1 MSKHL
6 FSLIKSLSM
15 SEKRHFKL
23 FSSKHVKSEKNN
35 YVRLFDAIEKQ
46 DEYDESQLIRSEK
59 YISNL
64 SVLKARLYN
73 AILNSLRSYNANAS
87 VKNKL
92 KAEID
97 HIEILR
103 NKGLTDQAKKI
114 LQQAKKKAEKFEFWE
129 IWLELFN
136 WEINLIKAENYVNI
150 GLSDLEDHFSEYSRV
165 LNKQLEIKKNLLF
178 ESVAFS
184 TFRKLNQT
192 KNADDDKRFR
202 NIIKRFYIADV
213 NGLSFSALLHNYLA
227 KSVYHTAMHNYSE
240 ALTTNEKLLK
250 LMEQQPDYIQNNPKE
265 YAKSIY
271 NYALSIVLLDRYSS
285 SIFGYLDKLKQIS
298 FKAEADRKQYLIM
311 AYFLELSIYCHIGE
325 FEKGLLL
332 INKARKSDLI
342 HLENKNEF
350 LEIINVSLNYF
361 VAFTYFGMRD
371 YKQCNKY
378 LSSIINYNSPIG
390 TGYTKASK
398 LFRIIVDF
406 ETGSSDM
413 LEYSLKSAY
422 RHLYKQRDTASKAEV
437 LLLKFL
443 KQQFKNQ
450 FNGKQL
456 IKSMSE
462 LKSAF
467 EKLRN
472 NKFERSFISDFDYI
486 SWLESKIEG
495 RPFADVVKERVKVV
509 IGNQ

>member
-23 FSSKHVKSEKNN
+23 FSSMHVKSEKNN

-46 DEYDESQLIRSEK
+46 DVYDESQLIRSEK
-59 YISNL
+59 YVSDL

-136 WEINLIKAENYVNI
+136 WEINLIKTENYVNT
-150 GLSDLEDHFSEYSRV
+150 GLSELEGYFSEYRNV
-165 LNKQLEIKKNLLF
+165 LKRQLEIKNNLLF

-184 TFRKLNQT
+184 TFRKHGQT
-192 KNADDDKRFR
+192 NSAKDDKRFIR
-202 NIIKRFYIADV
+202 IIEPFYIAEEK
-213 NGLSFSALLHNYLA
+213 GLSFSALLHNYMA
-227 KSVYHTAMHNYSE
+227 KSIYNTATHNYSE

-250 LMEQQPDYIQNNPKE
+250 LMEQQPDYIHNNPKE

-271 NYALSIVLLDRYSS
+271 NYALSIILLDKYSP
-285 SIFGYLDKLKQIS
+285 SIFRYLDKLKQIN

-311 AYFLELSIYCHIGE
+311 AYFLEISVYCHIGE
-325 FEKGLLL
+325 FEKGLVL
-332 INKARKSDLI
+332 INKARKADLI

-350 LEIINVSLNYF
+350 VEIINISLNYF
-361 VAFTYFGMRD
+361 IAFTYFGMRD
-371 YKQCNKY
+371 YRQCNKY
-378 LSSIINYNSPIG
+378 LNSIINHNSPIG
-390 TGYTKASK
+390 MSYIKASK

-406 ETGSSDM
+406 ETGSFDA

-450 FNGKQL
+450 FNSKQF
-456 IKSMSE
+456 IESMSE
-462 LKSAF
+462 LKLAF
-467 EKLRN
+467 EKLKK

-486 SWLESKIEG
+486 SWLESKIQN
-495 RPFADVVKERVKVV
+495 RPFAEVVRERA
-509 IGNQ
+509 GSR